1 MLLTLLLLL
10 RKSAAVRPCVC
21 ARCRR
26 RCIANDKPRSSS
38 SSSSS
43 CSPLSL
49 SFHLPLCS
57 AVCTCFGAV
66 LVATGDELSG
76 ESFPSF
82 QLRAAPSSFFA
93 PFCAPGLLPGEEI
106 ECCCCWWGPTTAGP
120 RQLSGPDQQQQL
132 HYNYFSFLPFF
143 SSSPHSGI
151 SLDE

>member
-43 CSPLSL
+43 RSPLSL

-120 RQLSGPDQQQQL
+120 RQLFGPDQQQQL

-143 SSSPHSGI
+143 FFFSSFWHI
-151 SLDE
+151 A

>member
-1 MLLTLLLLL
+1 MTSLVHLLLLL
-10 RKSAAVRPCVC
+10 LLVAP
-21 ARCRR
+21 
-26 RCIANDKPRSSS
+26 
-38 SSSSS
+38 
-43 CSPLSL
+43 SL

-106 ECCCCWWGPTTAGP
+106 EC
-120 RQLSGPDQQQQL
+120 
-132 HYNYFSFLPFF
+132 
-143 SSSPHSGI
+143 
-151 SLDE
+151 